1 MYNTLYYADAAAE
14 VGPVAMVSLLINAG
28 LGGVMAEICRG
39 AQHGHLIYYIYIY
52 TIWLFNIAMK
62 NHHFNR

>member
-39 AQHGHLIYYIYIY
+39 AQHGHLIYYIYIPSGY
-52 TIWLFNIAMK
+52 LT
-62 NHHFNR
+62 